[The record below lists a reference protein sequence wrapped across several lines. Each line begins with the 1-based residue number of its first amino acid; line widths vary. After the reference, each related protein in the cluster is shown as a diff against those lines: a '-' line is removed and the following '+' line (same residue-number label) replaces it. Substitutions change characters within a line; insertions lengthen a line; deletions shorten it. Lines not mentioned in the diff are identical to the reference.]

1 MSDFLP
7 STKFINVA
15 RTVTGTVY
23 VEDSDQVLNCDTTS
37 GAVTVNLKKIPANYW
52 STFYKLY
59 VKDYGNNASVNNI
72 TIVAPTGYKIN
83 GAQSVVISVSD
94 GCCLVTINTNTD
106 YLADFSFGV
115 VGSNAIVVQ
124 NTAYVMKNGSDT
136 TGLVERFDKPFLT
149 IGAAIAA
156 LNTAFPTRTIISRVQ
171 VIVEDGTYVENI
183 NLQKYIDLYL
193 GNSVIDGYISDN
205 NVDFG
210 AVNDGIWHN
219 IIYGEAQ
226 LKRNTIGGNFGQS
239 VILTKGNNN
248 VLINCD
254 LISCSIND
262 AVAMLGGYCKI
273 ICNNIQ
279 GLSTELPSHNAIN
292 MAVFSDQRCILEVVG
307 SNIETYLGGL
317 SPTIDFAGVFPQTL
331 KLINCYIK
339 TRINNLGSSSAI
351 TSGRTSTSN
360 NGILYLYN
368 TTIYSENGNS
378 IEVLNSFGIC
388 DLTVYS
394 IHSNIA
400 NTVTIANGTSTLTIL
415 INTITINAALPY

>member
-205 NVDFG
+205 DVDFG
-210 AVNDGIWHN
+210 AIDDGYWHN
-219 IIYGEAQ
+219 IIYGSAQ
-226 LKRNTIGGNFGQS
+226 LIRETAGSFGQA
-239 VILTKGNNN
+239 VIITSSNNN

-279 GLSTELPSHNAIN
+279 GLSTVLPSHNAIN
-292 MAVFSDQRCILEVVG
+292 MAVANDARCILEVVG
-307 SNIETYLGGL
+307 ANIDTYLGGT
-317 SPTIDFAGVFPQTL
+317 SPSIDFSGTTSQTL
-331 KLINCYIK
+331 SLINCAVRTK
-339 TRINNLGSSSAI
+339 INSGAVLSAI
-351 TSGRTSTSN
+351 TSGRTSTSVY
-360 NGILYLYN
+360 GILKLYN
-368 TTIYSENGNS
+368 STIYSQNGGS
-378 IEVLNSFGIC
+378 IQVLALSN
-388 DLTVYS
+388 LQVYY

-400 NTVTIANGTSTLTIL
+400 NSATIVAGTLTVSL
-415 INTITINAALPY
+415 GTLTVDAALPY

>member
-205 NVDFG
+205 DVDFG
-210 AVNDGIWHN
+210 AIDDGYWHN
-219 IIYGEAQ
+219 IIYGSAQ
-226 LKRNTIGGNFGQS
+226 LIRETAGSFGQA
-239 VILTKGNNN
+239 VIITSSNNN
-248 VLINCD
+248 ILINCD
-254 LISCSIND
+254 LIASYKND

-279 GLSTELPSHNAIN
+279 GRSDKATSHNAIN
-292 MAVFSDQRCILEVVG
+292 MAVANDARCILEVVG
-307 SNIETYLGGL
+307 ANIDTYLGGT
-317 SPTIDFAGVFPQTL
+317 SPSIDFSGTTSQTL
-331 KLINCYIK
+331 SLINCAVRTK
-339 TRINNLGSSSAI
+339 INSGAVLSAI
-351 TSGRTSTSN
+351 TSGRTSTSVY
-360 NGILYLYN
+360 GILKLYN
-368 TTIYSENGNS
+368 STIYSQNGGS
-378 IEVLNSFGIC
+378 IQVLALS
-388 DLTVYS
+388 DLQVYY

-400 NTVTIANGTSTLTIL
+400 NSATIVAGTLTVSL
-415 INTITINAALPY
+415 GTLTVDAALPY